1 MLDDVGPT
9 MLHPFEQALILTTLN
24 AHSVIAVRLFGTAF
38 LNLSDYHHL
47 LRLLRLILNIYI
59 QIDFL
64 TRTRQPGRTV
74 L

>member
-1 MLDDVGPT
+1 MGSCSSLSLT
-9 MLHPFEQALILTTLN
+9 LTTSN
-24 AHSVIAVRLFGTAF
+24 AHSAIVVRLFGTAC
-38 LNLSDYHHL
+38 LNLLDYHHL
-47 LRLLRLILNIYI
+47 LRLLRLIWNIYI